1 MNKNKKIAIIT
12 FIVFGM
18 LSFTSCQFALKTF
31 YGIKKPKTETEK
43 SLKKYLKRKDIN
55 SDNIYAVNY
64 KDFIEIVKQ
73 IGGIPEILVFEKN
86 GKLIKYKEETDC
98 NASAFDFIKKL
109 SIKDTLQYVDSL
121 NIDDYL
127 LKLKDFKGK
136 SIEFKKQ
143 TETDFYLFIFW
154 VRYSGRLNKDH
165 VKIWEE
171 QANNNKNSKIEV
183 IKVNLDLQEWWGETL
198 NNK

>member
-1 MNKNKKIAIIT
+1 MKIFRKYIILLGVIGIL
-12 FIVFGM
+12 F
-18 LSFTSCQFALKTF
+18 LTSCQFALKTF

-64 KDFIEIVKQ
+64 KDFTEIVKQ

-98 NASAFDFIKKL
+98 NASAFDFVEELSTAMEFQYID
-109 SIKDTLQYVDSL
+109 SIKLD
-121 NIDDYL
+121 NYL

-136 SIEFKKQ
+136 SVEFEKQ
-143 TETDFYLFIFW
+143 PETDFYLFIFW
-154 VRYSGRLNKDH
+154 TRYTGRLNKDH

-171 QANNNKNSKIEV
+171 QANNNKNSKIKV
-183 IKVNLDLQEWWGETL
+183 IKVNLDQQEWWEEIIK
-198 NNK
+198 NE